1 MFSRYSV
8 ACVRRSKKQDVMID
22 AIMKIWIS
30 YFGQPRRFLADK
42 GGEFLNEEYKEMCKK
57 FNFEEAK
64 TAAESP
70 WSNVVCERQNA
81 VIKESGRKLWKRQ
94 IVN

>member
-1 MFSRYSV
+1 
-8 ACVRRSKKQDVMID
+8 
-22 AIMKIWIS
+22 
-30 YFGQPRRFLADK
+30 
-42 GGEFLNEEYKEMCKK
+42 MCKK

-64 TAAESP
+64 TAAESQ